1 MLSFPSPLLFSFSFF
16 FWQNAYE
23 PCPSRWNTNP
33 HIFNSGYIGSALA
46 SSLLRTDHK
55 VYGLARTPAK
65 ANQLSRL
72 EIIPVLGSV
81 EDSNAYIRLIKT
93 AHIDVVVDCAGAN
106 QGSTKILSDVREA
119 GKERL
124 KEGGAK
130 LGFVYTSGT
139 FVHGLGREPCS
150 DLDPVGTEHAKAE
163 PSRLVAWRPQIER
176 DVLSARDVLDT
187 VVVRPSLVYGREHA
201 VWGSFFGPVLEAAKG
216 GRNEAVKIP
225 MEPTSR
231 PSLVHVD
238 DVAEGLRCAIEKL
251 PLISGTGVYPVFDLI
266 TSQESMRDIF
276 DSFAEAVAL
285 KGRVEPVKPEED
297 DLFAMAMLTSRTGD
311 SSRAEQLLG
320 WFPRKRGFVA
330 GMDVYA
336 KAFVAAQE

>member
-1 MLSFPSPLLFSFSFF
+1 MSPVLRDATLTPVS
-16 FWQNAYE
+16 
-23 PCPSRWNTNP
+23 C
-33 HIFNSGYIGSALA
+33 SGCIGSALA
-46 SSLLRTDHK
+46 SSLLRAGHK

-65 ANQLSRL
+65 AKQLSRL

-93 AHIDVVVDCAGAN
+93 AHIDVVVDCASAN
-106 QGSTKILSDVREA
+106 QESSTILSDVREA

-139 FVHGLGREPCS
+139 WMHGSSREPFS
-150 DLDPVGTEHAKAE
+150 DLDPVGTEYSKAQ
-163 PSRLVAWRPQIER
+163 PPRLLAWRPQMER
-176 DVLSARDVLDT
+176 DVLSARDALDT
-187 VVVRPSLVYGREHA
+187 VIVRPALVYGREHA
-201 VWGSFFGPVLEAAKG
+201 IWGSFFGPVLEAAKG
-216 GRNEAVKIP
+216 GRDEAVKIP
-225 MEPTSR
+225 LEPTSR
-231 PSLVHVD
+231 PGLVHVD

-251 PLISGTGVYPVFDLI
+251 PLISGTGVYPVFDLT

-276 DSFAEAVAL
+276 DSFTEAVEL
-285 KGRVEPVKPEED
+285 KRRVEFVKPGED
-297 DLFAMAMLTSRTGD
+297 DLFAEAMQTSRTGD